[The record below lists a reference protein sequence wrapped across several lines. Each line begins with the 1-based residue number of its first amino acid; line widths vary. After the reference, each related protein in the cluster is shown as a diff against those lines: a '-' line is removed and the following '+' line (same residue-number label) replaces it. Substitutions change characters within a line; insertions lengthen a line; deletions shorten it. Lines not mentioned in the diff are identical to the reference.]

1 MHKAA
6 DGMHKVAYGANIG
19 SLNFEAPSDPRV
31 NVAAGKL
38 RGYAYGANVGR
49 INLSELD
56 AK

>member
-1 MHKAA
+1 
-6 DGMHKVAYGANIG
+6 
-19 SLNFEAPSDPRV
+19 V